1 LIQAVSQTKKINARP
16 MNGVAQHRQHDP
28 VVVDHLDWIE
38 AGRNPTTATQWSM
51 LDSLFGSGSSRGTTT
66 RLVPNESSRC
76 ASNSTSSAGHKKKRR
91 LRCRMIQPQDREVIQ
106 RLHEE
111 WFPVLYQDEF
121 FDELVQGRMIGSGD
135 PLLTR
140 VAVEE
145 DANDNDLPP
154 QERIVGCVVGSFV
167 NANLLSKFMQELLVN
182 DIGTHPR
189 LFYIMTLGCVRRV
202 RRTGLASTMV
212 DEILAAVA
220 QDVSCGV
227 VYLHVKV
234 DNVAAIR
241 MYEKLGFYR
250 VTEIENYYSINET
263 LHNCYLYARYFHGT
277 CIILVSLISF
287 LDLSEYDHFC

>member
-1 LIQAVSQTKKINARP
+1 

-135 PLLTR
+135 PLFTR

-145 DANDNDLPP
+145 DNENNDDQHPP
-154 QERIVGCVVGSFV
+154 PERIVGCVVGSFV

-189 LFYIMTLGCVRRV
+189 LFYIMTLGFGVDHGRRSFGGRRV
-202 RRTGLASTMV
+202 RRIVRRRLFARENRQRGGDSHVRKIGLLPS
-212 DEILAAVA
+212 DG
-220 QDVSCGV
+220 D
-227 VYLHVKV
+227 
-234 DNVAAIR
+234 
-241 MYEKLGFYR
+241 
-250 VTEIENYYSINET
+250 
-263 LHNCYLYARYFHGT
+263 
-277 CIILVSLISF
+277 
-287 LDLSEYDHFC
+287 